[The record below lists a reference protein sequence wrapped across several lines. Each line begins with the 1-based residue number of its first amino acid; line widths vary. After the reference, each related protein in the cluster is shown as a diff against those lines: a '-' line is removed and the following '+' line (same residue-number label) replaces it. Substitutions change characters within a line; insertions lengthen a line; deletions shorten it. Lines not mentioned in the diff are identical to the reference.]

1 MDQHH
6 SHHFH
11 RTRYAPLSSQHHHHH
26 HHNPNHLPP
35 PPSLPPPPP
44 PQPPHAH
51 PSSYPPQFHPNHPV
65 HISNSHNHH
74 NHVPRR
80 SFSDFDQSSW
90 NPNPRDVPENRPPR
104 NYSPVDFDRQLH
116 HRPVERV
123 LPPPPPLPQYQPID
137 NRRYDRDDGSSR
149 LRMER
154 MDVYESKPRERER
167 EEFVWSRGGEENYHH
182 RDFGL
187 KYDSPSQSVRDI
199 DVDLKPEGY
208 VRVYDVGE
216 VEVTRGDRRNVIG
229 ESKKWINDRQ
239 GPRELRDSSKNEIG
253 AAGNKNGFQIVSG
266 KRDYYGNELG
276 RYNSRGNIREGAHEF
291 THTSPHKQIQK
302 KSALLRLQTL
312 KPNHRNREN
321 EQLRYTGYAA
331 ENNSSF
337 VRGKEQHQ
345 AENNSNYF
353 RGKEQH
359 GYGHGVKAEER
370 KRSPVELDISF
381 ESNSL
386 VAKAIVAPS
395 SSAVVCDTNKTPVSD
410 TDMCSAEKRRKV
422 LVSDSDR
429 SGLPTA
435 KLSAGSVRLGSSPS
449 KANDTSSS
457 AKDLSSQKNVSDTCS
472 PPCAIVADNS
482 HGKNEATLSNV
493 TTNVCAEKSSTM
505 VVKKKKI
512 VRRVVKKVI
521 KNPNSTVSPS
531 PSADTHHGAVQ
542 RDSLTFKLPNSSAPD
557 KIETSLKEKS
567 TTVDKVSIAD
577 CLHSLP
583 NEGNVL
589 PEDMK
594 EGLSPLSLGPH
605 SRSQECKTN
614 EDSDSGKS
622 ARFEGDGNISN
633 SPSHVSSSIDD
644 KQSDF
649 DCLVANNSARDLLSI
664 PNIDEVTKSLNGITS
679 EINDMVYD
687 NKQLCQNE
695 VSLSLVNYPNIGFPQ
710 NSYLVDV
717 GDEMNCRLVC
727 SSDNI
732 VNTDLINTC
741 DSANDRVYC
750 LNSNYLTG
758 SEKTHTGSVENFT
771 VSESGNDGIVG
782 KAYCENKAP
791 TITQNVNSEENPD
804 TAVPSSGMIA
814 ILSSGNTGI
823 EEGPNCIQHSSLL
836 KQGSDNESANSEDSI
851 TVHCFNTGKLVPPSD
866 ATISPENCDTEETLS
881 NLKFSVGFDEGK
893 TNKINERE
901 VKTHLNILCSKMEGV
916 STDPVNPDSY
926 ATDVDRASNF
936 LKNPSPS
943 QDLDKSVQSLDF
955 NSKPSADEVT
965 TLHGKLEV
973 SEAECYIENNVNDDA
988 NKVSR
993 VSKRKKLKKV
1003 TAGHP
1008 RFTDAIVVTTSCAD
1022 VPTSFSNNQ
1031 PHEKESALSSMGTL
1045 SIAQSIPSSEDISK
1059 LPNNILVGGSFD
1071 SIDADRGIV
1080 SSEHLELQH
1089 SDIASYSLCE
1099 NVAILN
1105 VQFSMLQGR
1114 PKENSIPILPISST
1128 QTDTLIIGHIK
1139 GEKTDLQA
1147 VEENYQYRGLV
1158 QISPS
1163 ALMESNDLNMES
1175 NDLNTKDDL
1184 LPQQNLMSCPTNGD
1198 GVNTINS
1205 DELIEDVPD
1214 ALSNMC
1220 SKGMASEDYSKVQ
1233 SQGLNSYDSELN
1245 GCKNQAGGIIPKTS
1259 QGLSFTL
1266 SKTKSKAKTSASST
1280 HISKP
1285 RTWHR
1290 ALNTSASLPGIKPL
1304 VATVPPKG
1312 PILVRK
1318 GNFQKTSYIRKGNS
1332 LVRKPSPVSASPQIS
1347 SAKQSTSFDLD
1358 ELPKSTR
1365 SERQVD
1371 VIGPI
1376 LKAGVTSAPQQRQRT
1391 PPAPINTMSEE
1402 NMSPPLVGPPSSV
1415 CYDAPNSCEN
1425 ATKHYE
1431 TPNNQTGPSN
1441 NEESQ
1446 VEANDENVSSLN
1458 AKRVV
1463 YIKPKTNKLVATST
1477 PQDVSVSTDDKA
1489 QTTFSD
1495 GYYKRSKNQLVRTTF
1510 ESRINQTVAMPNST
1524 VNSDRQVAHKVL
1536 CNRRFSKRR
1545 SNKVAGSSCKPLRA
1559 SLVWTLRGG
1568 NSSKNDSD
1576 SRYYQ
1581 KVLPHLFPWKRATY
1595 LRGFVNN
1602 YSSSSNRSSL
1612 SAISKK
1618 LLLLRKRDTVYTRST
1633 HGFSLWKSKVLGVG
1647 GSSLKWSKSLEKHS
1661 KQANE
1666 EATLAVAAVERKKRE
1681 QEDATFIGSQ
1691 AKRERIFRIGSVRY
1705 RMDPSRRTLQRISDG
1720 EPLSSASVPSGLTAK
1735 RAYIPKRLVIG
1746 NDEYVRIGNGNQLI
1760 RDPKKRTRKLAN
1772 EKVRWSLHTARQ
1784 RLARKQKYCQFF
1796 TRFGKCNKDGG
1807 KCPYIHD
1814 PLKIAVC
1821 TKFLKGLC
1829 STPNCKLTHKVIPD
1843 RMPDCS
1849 YFLQGLCTN
1858 RDCPYRHV
1866 NVNPKASICEGFLK
1880 GYCANGNEC
1889 RKKHSYVCPT
1899 FETTGTCSDGTKCKL
1914 HHPLRQSKGK
1924 KRKRSEDQN
1933 SRGRYFGSSPIH
1945 VYEPGMVV
1953 APKQHQQNDDDLE
1966 ELPDYIGLDGY
1977 FDVDEEVTENIDQ
1990 SFEQAACDSD
2000 SLDLQ
2005 LDNLDD
2011 LIKPVLIMKSSQS

>member
-11 RTRYAPLSSQHHHHH
+11 RTRYAPLSSQQHHHHH
-26 HHNPNHLPP
+26 QNPNHLPP
-35 PPSLPPPPP
+35 LPSLPPPPP
-44 PQPPHAH
+44 PPPHPH
-51 PSSYPPQFHPNHPV
+51 PSSYPPQFHTNHPV
-65 HISNSHNHH
+65 HISNSHNQHI
-74 NHVPRR
+74 HVPRR
-80 SFSDFDQSSW
+80 SFSDFDHSSW
-90 NPNPRDVPENRPPR
+90 NPNPRDISENRLPR

-123 LPPPPPLPQYQPID
+123 LPPPPPVPQYQPID

-154 MDVYESKPRERER
+154 VDVYESKSRERER
-167 EEFVWSRGGEENYHH
+167 EREKERGEFVWGRGGEGNYHQ

-208 VRVYDVGE
+208 VHVYDVEGE
-216 VEVTRGDRRNVIG
+216 IEVTRGDRREVIG
-229 ESKKWINDRQ
+229 ESKRWVNDRQ
-239 GPRELRDSSKNEIG
+239 IPRELRDSSKNEIG

-291 THTSPHKQIQK
+291 TRTSPHKQIQK
-302 KSALLRLQTL
+302 KSALLRLQTV

-321 EQLRYTGYAA
+321 EQLRYSGYAA

-370 KRSPVELDISF
+370 KGSPVELDISF

-395 SSAVVCDTNKTPVSD
+395 SSAIVCDTNMTPVSD

-422 LVSDSDR
+422 SVSDSDP

-435 KLSAGSVRLGSSPS
+435 KLSAGSVRLGSSPT
-449 KANDTSSS
+449 KENDTSSS
-457 AKDLSSQKNVSDTCS
+457 AKDLSSQNNVSDTCS
-472 PPCAIVADNS
+472 PPCTIVANNS

-493 TTNVCAEKSSTM
+493 TTNVCAEKSPTM

-512 VRRVVKKVI
+512 VKRVVKKVV
-521 KNPNSTVSPS
+521 KNHNSTVSHS
-531 PSADTHHGAVQ
+531 PSANTHHGTVQ
-542 RDSLTFKLPNSSAPD
+542 TDSLTFKLPNSPDPD

-567 TTVDKVSIAD
+567 TIFDKVSTAA
-577 CLHSLP
+577 CLHSLQ

-605 SRSQECKTN
+605 SRSQECKTD
-614 EDSDSGKS
+614 EDSDIGKS
-622 ARFEGDGNISN
+622 ARFEGDGNFSN
-633 SPSHVSSSIDD
+633 SPSHVSSTIDD
-644 KQSDF
+644 KRSDF

-679 EINDMVYD
+679 EIIDMVYD

-695 VSLSLVNYPNIGFPQ
+695 VSLSLVNYPNIGCPQ

-727 SSDNI
+727 SADNI

-758 SEKTHTGSVENFT
+758 SEKTHTGSGENFT

-782 KAYCENKAP
+782 KAFCENKAP
-791 TITQNVNSEENPD
+791 TITKNANSEENPD
-804 TAVPSSGMIA
+804 TAVPSTGIIA
-814 ILSSGNTGI
+814 ILSSGNIGI
-823 EEGPNCIQHSSLL
+823 EEGPNCIQHASVL

-866 ATISPENCDTEETLS
+866 VTVSPENCVTEETLS
-881 NLKFSVGFDEGK
+881 NLKISVAFDEGN
-893 TNKINERE
+893 TNKIKERE
-901 VKTHLNILCSKMEGV
+901 VKTHLNILSSKMEGV
-916 STDPVNPDSY
+916 FTDPLNPVSY

-943 QDLDKSVQSLDF
+943 QDLDQSVQSLDF
-955 NSKPSADEVT
+955 NSETSADEAT

-1003 TAGHP
+1003 TAEHP
-1008 RFTDAIVVTTSCAD
+1008 RFSYAIVVPTSCAD
-1022 VPTSFSNNQ
+1022 VPTSFSDNQ
-1031 PHEKESALSSMGTL
+1031 AHEKESALSSMSTL
-1045 SIAQSIPSSEDISK
+1045 SIAHSIPYSEDITK
-1059 LPNNILVGGSFD
+1059 LPNNISVGGSFD
-1071 SIDADRGIV
+1071 SIDADRRIM

-1089 SDIASYSLCE
+1089 SDIASYSLRE

-1105 VQFSMLQGR
+1105 VQFSMLQGET
-1114 PKENSIPILPISST
+1114 KDNSIPILPISSA
-1128 QTDTLIIGHIK
+1128 QTDTSIIGNIK

-1147 VEENYQYRGLV
+1147 VEENYQCRGLV

-1163 ALMESNDLNMES
+1163 ADMESNDINMKE
-1175 NDLNTKDDL
+1175 DL

-1205 DELIEDVPD
+1205 DLIEDVPD

-1220 SKGMASEDYSKVQ
+1220 SKGMASEDYSKVKTH
-1233 SQGLNSYDSELN
+1233 GLNSYDSELN
-1245 GCKNQAGGIIPKTS
+1245 GGRNQAGGIIPKTF
-1259 QGLSFTL
+1259 QGHSFTL
-1266 SKTKSKAKTSASST
+1266 SKTKSKTSASST

-1304 VATVPPKG
+1304 VATTVPPKG
-1312 PILVRK
+1312 PNLERK

-1332 LVRKPSPVSASPQIS
+1332 LVRKPSLVSASPQIS
-1347 SAKQSTSFDLD
+1347 SAKQLTSFGLD

-1365 SERQVD
+1365 SEKQVD
-1371 VIGPI
+1371 MIGPI
-1376 LKAGVTSAPQQRQRT
+1376 LKAGVTNAPQQRQKI

-1415 CYDAPNSCEN
+1415 CYDAPDSCEI
-1425 ATKHYE
+1425 ATKHYG
-1431 TPNNQTGPSN
+1431 TPNDQADPSN

-1446 VEANDENVSSLN
+1446 VEANDESVSSLN
-1458 AKRVV
+1458 TKIVV
-1463 YIKPKTNKLVATST
+1463 YIKPKTNQLVATSNSH
-1477 PQDVSVSTDDKA
+1477 DVSVSTDDKA
-1489 QTTFSD
+1489 HTAFSD

-1510 ESRINQTVAMPNST
+1510 ESRTNQTVAMPNST
-1524 VNSDRQVAHKVL
+1524 VNSDGQLVHNKVL

-1545 SNKVAGSSCKPLRA
+1545 SLKVPRSSCKPLRA
-1559 SLVWTLRGG
+1559 SLVWTLRGD

-1576 SRYYQ
+1576 SQHYQ

-1612 SAISKK
+1612 STISKK

-1647 GSSLKWSKSLEKHS
+1647 GSSLKWSKSIEKHS

-1720 EPLSSASVPSGLTAK
+1720 EPLSSASVPSGSTAK
-1735 RAYIPKRLVIG
+1735 RAYIPRRLVIG

-1821 TKFLKGLC
+1821 TKFLNGLC

-1914 HHPLRQSKGK
+1914 HHPVRQSKGK
-1924 KRKRSEDQN
+1924 KRKRPEEQN

-1966 ELPDYIGLDGY
+1966 ELPDYIGLDDG
-1977 FDVDEEVTENIDQ
+1977 DVDVEEEVSENIDQ
-1990 SFEQAACDSD
+1990 SFEQAMCDDCD
-2000 SLDLQ
+2000 SLDLE
-2005 LDNLDD
+2005 LANFDD
-2011 LIKPVLIMKSSQS
+2011 LIKPVLIMKPSQS